1 VLRRAIAV
9 LLVTTGAALCAW
21 PAAGAGAVARKAQ
34 AMTVQIVFTGKGGGR
49 YLDHTR
55 WLHEITRE
63 CYASRLADETLTVK
77 WRIEWTA
84 TLAPGGGGYV
94 LRAPSRSTDA
104 IAGSVD
110 GTSVQDNCDSA
121 DELPGWAGTSTCQ
134 SPLDLHSNGALGA
147 RRVPGGLQ
155 LDLRGPRYR
164 SPGSPCELDIR
175 NDQLVAA
182 VTLGPRAL
190 SRISS
195 GGSLTVPVGTRHPA
209 PGIRYVPTRNCS
221 HFPHLYDG
229 VEYLYDCDDT
239 LIWSGSVSIRPS

>member
-1 VLRRAIAV
+1 VIRRTTAV
-9 LLVTTGAALCAW
+9 LLVATAAAAAAW
-21 PAAGAGAVARKAQ
+21 PAAGAGGSDRAAQ
-34 AMTVQIVFTGKGGGR
+34 PRTVRIVFTGKGGGR

-63 CYASRLADETLTVK
+63 CYASRLADETLSVN

-84 TLAPGGGGYV
+84 TLAPAGGGYV
-94 LRAPSRSTDA
+94 LRTPSRSTDA
-104 IAGSVD
+104 ISGSVD
-110 GTSVQDNCDSA
+110 GSSVQDNCDSA
-121 DELPGWAGTSTCQ
+121 DELPGWAGTSMCQ
-134 SPLDLHSNGALGA
+134 SALDLHSNGALAAA
-147 RRVPGGLQ
+147 RVVGGVR
-155 LDLRGPRYR
+155 LDLRGPRYK

-175 NDQLVAA
+175 NDQLAAA
-182 VTLGPRAL
+182 VTLDPRAL
-190 SRISS
+190 SRLAA

-239 LIWSGSVSIRPS
+239 LVWSGSVSIRPS